1 MGTISRTILG
11 GFSGT
16 VGTVVGANWK
26 GIPYI
31 RSRPSTRAGK
41 PTQAQLE
48 HRAKFSLASR
58 FVKVLS
64 GLFDTSFRQF
74 AVRMTG
80 TNSACSYLFKNAITG
95 NYPGYTLNYSRIL
108 MSRGDLPNAGNPTA
122 SAAANS
128 RIHFAWTD
136 NSGIGK
142 AGSEDTAILVVY
154 CPAMQ
159 SALYTTSGAT
169 RASGGQLYDVTAFR
183 GQLVE
188 TWLGFIS
195 ADGNE
200 VADSVFTG
208 EIILT

>member
-1 MGTISRTILG
+1 MGTISRTIPG

-16 VGTVVGANWK
+16 VGTVVGGNWK

-31 RSRPSTRAGK
+31 RGRPVPRSEK

-48 HRAKFSLASR
+48 HRAKFGLTSR
-58 FVKVLS
+58 FVKLLS

-95 NYPGYTLNYSRIL
+95 TYPGYTLDYSRIL
-108 MSRGDLPNAGNPTA
+108 VSRGDLPNAGNPAAT
-122 SAAANS
+122 AAAGS
-128 RIHFAWTD
+128 RIHFAWAD

-142 AGSEDTAILVVY
+142 ARSNDAAILVVF

-169 RASGGQLYDVTAFR
+169 RAAGDQLYDVTAFH

-195 ADGNE
+195 ADGE
-200 VADSVFTG
+200 EIASSVFTG
-208 EIILT
+208 QITVT